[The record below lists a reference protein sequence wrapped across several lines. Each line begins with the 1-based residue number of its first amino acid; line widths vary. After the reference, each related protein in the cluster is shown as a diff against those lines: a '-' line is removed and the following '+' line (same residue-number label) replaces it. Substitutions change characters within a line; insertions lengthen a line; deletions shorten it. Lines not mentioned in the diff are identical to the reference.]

1 MRAGIDAVAAADAL
15 AAVGRYGRVDIH
27 LAGFGAGIAI
37 DTFRGVEMHAVE
49 GDPVKETVDR
59 TQRADV
65 LAEGPVYDEACD
77 EDQAENDEL

>member
-27 LAGFGAGIAI
+27 LACFGAGVAI

-49 GDPVKETVDR
+49 GDPVEESVDGAKG
-59 TQRADV
+59 ADV
-65 LAEGPVYDEACD
+65 FAEGPVNDQACD
-77 EDQAENDEL
+77 QDQA